1 MIQKAFGDDAMSAE
15 QIKVWH
21 KCFKDG
27 REFVES
33 DPCSGR
39 PAANRTAENVELVR
53 DAVKNLCEV
62 PKCLLFKRTEMSLSY
77 V

>member
-1 MIQKAFGDDAMSAE
+1 MIQKAFMDDAMSVA

-27 REFVES
+27 PESVES

-39 PAANRTAENVELVR
+39 PATSRIPEL
-53 DAVKNLCEV
+53 NGYGLQ
-62 PKCLLFKRTEMSLSY
+62 LTQIGN
-77 V
+77 